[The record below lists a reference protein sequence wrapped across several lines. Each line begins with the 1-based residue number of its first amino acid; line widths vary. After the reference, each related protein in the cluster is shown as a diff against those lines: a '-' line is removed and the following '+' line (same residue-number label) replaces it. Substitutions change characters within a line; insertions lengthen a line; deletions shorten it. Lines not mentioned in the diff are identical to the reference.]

1 MVSTRA
7 PSVSFGW
14 RRKGNLRIKVNDLKT
29 TLAGKPPQAR
39 HSQ

>member
-7 PSVSFGW
+7 ASVSFGTG
-14 RRKGNLRIKVNDLKT
+14 RKENVRIKVNDLKT

-39 HSQ
+39 HSF